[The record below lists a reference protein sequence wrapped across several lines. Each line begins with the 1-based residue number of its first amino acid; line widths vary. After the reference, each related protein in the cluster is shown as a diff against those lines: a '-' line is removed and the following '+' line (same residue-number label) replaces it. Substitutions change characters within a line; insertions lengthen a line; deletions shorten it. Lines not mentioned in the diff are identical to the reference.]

1 MLKEIHPSNCAVIY
15 SAGIHHPAHDASDWC
30 YAEPA
35 QHHIRCERTAL
46 APDSLRL
53 LLDDAVRLSEA
64 LAFPWQP
71 DDGIDLLA
79 QKTLKGIA
87 LHGQEDTARVIVKTS
102 NIIIADNVLRTIV
115 SPDAERLWHI
125 GLGVADV
132 VSRTGRAEIALMQS
146 IEFLLRRIAAPLHPA
161 LQDADRPVVKGQRLI
176 PHMLQGQGPVAMEDI
191 FVMKVMLMAVDV
203 DISRMAVLR
212 RMREENPDA
221 LQRHRH
227 RVDNEIKTRFH
238 VVRRRLL
245 VMIAAHQDLMAGQL
259 HEAHELLLIPRHIT
273 KMDQRVITPDHLT
286 AVVEDEVRES
296 RRTTAALEH
305 ILMAQMR
312 IRDQVKHCLS
322 PHSPQRQIHIT
333 AIIHDCMGP
342 LPHLLALRVER
353 VMKKVVALDVQGLLT
368 SVEQQL
374 AADLH
379 VEDIGM
385 KASSLSWTMPTN
397 TSSPVM
403 TSNTTPPPRLVRH
416 ELGKGGYPRHF
427 PAETQR

>member
-64 LAFPWQP
+64 LAFPWQL

-245 VMIAAHQDLMAGQL
+245 VVIAAHQDLMAGQL
-259 HEAHELLLIPRHIT
+259 HEAHELLLIPHHIT
-273 KMDQRVITPDHLT
+273 EMDQRVIAPDHLA
-286 AVVEDEVRES
+286 AVVEDEFRES
-296 RRTTAALEH
+296 CRTAAALEH
-305 ILMAQMR
+305 ILMAKIR
-312 IRDQVKHCLS
+312 IRNQIKHCLF
-322 PHSPQRQIHIT
+322 
-333 AIIHDCMGP
+333 
-342 LPHLLALRVER
+342 LPF
-353 VMKKVVALDVQGLLT
+353 T
-368 SVEQQL
+368 T
-374 AADLH
+374 
-379 VEDIGM
+379 
-385 KASSLSWTMPTN
+385 KANSHHHYH
-397 TSSPVM
+397 
-403 TSNTTPPPRLVRH
+403 PRLSGAPSPSTGTPRKAGH
-416 ELGKGGYPRHF
+416 EKGRS
-427 PAETQR
+427 A